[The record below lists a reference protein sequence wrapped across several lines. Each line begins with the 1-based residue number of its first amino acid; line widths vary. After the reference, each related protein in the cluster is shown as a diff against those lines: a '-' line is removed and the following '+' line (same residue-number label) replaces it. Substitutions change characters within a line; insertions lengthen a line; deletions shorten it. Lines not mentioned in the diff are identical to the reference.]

1 MPVLRAAHRLWGS
14 LDHKGQVYF
23 LIKEK
28 IFNDRWLYTAP
39 ASVSSVFNSRLA
51 VGVVSYLEETYQT
64 ISPLLQIISSCVS
77 VCVTHVRTCSCTQVS
92 IYVGVCVSIKLK
104 LHSSIT
110 VHLIFG
116 DSISPYPWGFPTR
129 LGWLTRKL
137 QRSVCLCL
145 ASIQILMLRG
155 KYFTYW
161 AISPVTIIIFEFFF
175 KKCLFSFLVS
185 VLVCITA

>member
-1 MPVLRAAHRLWGS
+1 MPVLRAVHRLWGD

-28 IFNDRWLYTAP
+28 IFNHRWLYTAHITSFCRLHFQL
-39 ASVSSVFNSRLA
+39 SVGSGCGYF
-51 VGVVSYLEETYQT
+51 EETYQT
-64 ISPLLQIISSCVS
+64 ISPLLQIISSCMS

-104 LHSSIT
+104 HHSSIT
-110 VHLIFG
+110 VHLILG
-116 DSISPYPWGFPTR
+116 DSSSPYPWDFPTR

-137 QRSVCLCL
+137 QRSVCLRL

-175 KKCLFSFLVS
+175 KKCLFFPFWLVY
-185 VLVCITA
+185 